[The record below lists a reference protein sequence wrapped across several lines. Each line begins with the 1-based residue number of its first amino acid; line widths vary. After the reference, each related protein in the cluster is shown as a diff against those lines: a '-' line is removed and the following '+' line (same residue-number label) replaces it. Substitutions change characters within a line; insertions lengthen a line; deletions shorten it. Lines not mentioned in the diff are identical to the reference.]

1 MALKKFVCIIPARY
15 ASTRFPGKPLAMIG
29 GKTMIRRVYEQALK
43 VLPDVVVATDDER
56 IQREVESFG
65 GVAVMT
71 SDLHRS
77 GTDRCYE
84 ALGKLTDEYDVII
97 NIQGDEP
104 FIQPQQIVQLMNC
117 FDDDQVQIATLARK
131 VLPSDG
137 QNFLF
142 DVNRPKVVLNV
153 RNEALYFSRNVIPH
167 LRSVPAESY
176 PAHHEFF
183 THVGIYAYQKAVL
196 KKIVSLPASKNEIA
210 ESLEQ
215 LRWLD
220 HGYRIQVALTAV
232 LSHGIDTAQD
242 LIDAEKYYQ
251 ENQDLWL

>member
-84 ALGKLTDEYDVII
+84 ALEKLNDEYDVVI

-104 FIQPQQIVQLMNC
+104 FIQPQQIVQLTSC
-117 FDDDQVQIATLARK
+117 FNDDHTQIATLARQ

-137 QNFLF
+137 QDFLF
-142 DVNRPKVVLNV
+142 DMNRPKVVLNA
-153 RNEALYFSRNVIPH
+153 RNEALYFSRNVIPY
-167 LRSVPAESY
+167 LRSVPAELYLS
-176 PAHHEFF
+176 HHEFF
-183 THVGIYAYQKAVL
+183 THIGIYAYKKAIL
-196 KKIVSLPASKNEIA
+196 KEIVGLPTSKNEIA

-220 HGYRIQVALTAV
+220 HGYRIQVAITRE

-242 LIDAEKYYQ
+242 LINAEKYYL
-251 ENQDLWL
+251 ENQNLWL

>member
-56 IQREVESFG
+56 ILHEVESFG

-84 ALGKLTDEYDVII
+84 ALGKLTDGYELVI

-104 FIQPQQIVQLMNC
+104 FIQPAQIVQLMNC
-117 FDDDQVQIATLARK
+117 FDDEQVQIATLVRK
-131 VLPSDG
+131 VLPNDG
-137 QNFLF
+137 IEFLF
-142 DVNRPKVVLNV
+142 DVNRPKVVLNA

-167 LRSVPAESY
+167 LRSVPEEAYLSQ
-176 PAHHEFF
+176 HEFF
-183 THVGIYAYQKAVL
+183 THVGVYAYKKSVL
-196 KKIVSLPASKNEIA
+196 KEIVSLPASKNEIA

-220 HGYRIQVALTAV
+220 HGYRIQVALTEV

-251 ENQDLWL
+251 ENKELWL